1 MNVQV
6 IDDSSLVSKH
16 YSQLGR
22 HFASVKDYKLAEQ
35 LFSQAGL
42 YRDAIEM
49 YINAGNT
56 NYILYSFTTTTFL
69 TNNVKA
75 KFIKTKLD
83 CPNWV

>member
-56 NYILYSFTTTTFL
+56 NYNLLFYKLNFL
-69 TNNVKA
+69 VNQ
-75 KFIKTKLD
+75 
-83 CPNWV
+83 C

>member
-42 YRDAIEM
+42 YRDAIDM

-56 NYILYSFTTTTFL
+56 NSFL
-69 TNNVKA
+69 SINVRA
-75 KFIKTKLD
+75 NIIKTKLD
-83 CPNWV
+83 CPN

>member
-56 NYILYSFTTTTFL
+56 NYIYSFITTTFL

-75 KFIKTKLD
+75 KFIKTKRD